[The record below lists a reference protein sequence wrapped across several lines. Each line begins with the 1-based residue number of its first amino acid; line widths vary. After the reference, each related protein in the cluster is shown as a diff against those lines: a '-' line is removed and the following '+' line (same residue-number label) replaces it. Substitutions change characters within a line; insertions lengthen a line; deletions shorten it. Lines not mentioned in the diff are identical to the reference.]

1 MPNPMIPVG
10 TLNRVRASVKF
21 TSHSELNVSASFLAK
36 EGVELSFQGNITEFL
51 PAMTGA
57 VQSPQPY
64 MILQARVHLLRSQ
77 AQGKQFKAQWEKNA
91 TIGDAKVYSDSTVF
105 GDFDIY
111 NTAITNVQDMTFA
124 GGEPGVVSPLPVR
137 ITSTLK
143 CGIWYENLPKS
154 ESDYSCPD
162 RKG

>member
-64 MILQARVHLLRSQ
+64 
-77 AQGKQFKAQWEKNA
+77 
-91 TIGDAKVYSDSTVF
+91 
-105 GDFDIY
+105 
-111 NTAITNVQDMTFA
+111 
-124 GGEPGVVSPLPVR
+124 
-137 ITSTLK
+137 
-143 CGIWYENLPKS
+143 
-154 ESDYSCPD
+154 
-162 RKG
+162 

>member
-1 MPNPMIPVG
+1 MG
-10 TLNRVRASVKF
+10 
-21 TSHSELNVSASFLAK
+21 
-36 EGVELSFQGNITEFL
+36 
-51 PAMTGA
+51 
-57 VQSPQPY
+57 
-64 MILQARVHLLRSQ
+64 
-77 AQGKQFKAQWEKNA
+77 KNA

-124 GGEPGVVSPLPVR
+124 GASRVWPSPLPVR